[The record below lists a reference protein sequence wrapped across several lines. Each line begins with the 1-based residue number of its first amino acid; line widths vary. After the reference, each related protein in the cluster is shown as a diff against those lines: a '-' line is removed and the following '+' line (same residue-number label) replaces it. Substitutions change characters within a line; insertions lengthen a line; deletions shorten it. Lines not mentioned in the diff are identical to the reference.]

1 MTTIGPDSVSDT
13 EISRIV
19 SLGGPVLCSD
29 TCTVLDLMR
38 DPTRENVLAHERQ
51 AALDLLA
58 EMEVGPNLIGLLAD
72 QVVFEFREN
81 ANTVESEA
89 REALERL
96 KHKLQRLDTV
106 AAVYGG
112 SGSASINHLDGHVAQ
127 ARAIVDRWV
136 RASIQV
142 EQGSD
147 IASRAFLRLNQVRT
161 PARRGKDSMKDCV
174 VVETYID
181 FVAQLRMAGLI
192 SPIVFVSSNVKDY
205 TEETRTVLKADLFAE
220 FTRLNLMFAPN
231 FAAAKHQ
238 LRLR

>member
-1 MTTIGPDSVSDT
+1 MSDA

-19 SLGGPVLCSD
+19 SLGRPVLCSD

-51 AALDLLA
+51 AALDLLTA
-58 EMEVGPNLIGLLAD
+58 MEFGPNLVGLLAD
-72 QVVFEFREN
+72 QVVFEFSEN

-112 SGSASINHLDGHVAQ
+112 SGSANISHLDDHIAQ
-127 ARAIVDRWV
+127 ARAIVDRWIS
-136 RASIQV
+136 ASTKV

-161 PARRGKDSMKDCV
+161 PAKRGKDSMKDCV
-174 VVETYID
+174 VIETYMD
-181 FVAQLRMAGLI
+181 FVAQLRMSGLI
-192 SPIVFVSSNVKDY
+192 SPVVFISSNIKDY
-205 TEETRTVLKADLFAE
+205 AEETKTALKADLSAE
-220 FTRLNLMFAPN
+220 FKKLNLIFAPN

-238 LRLR
+238 LEFR